1 MRNFV
6 KREIEFHP
14 LIGYETRIEEIE
26 KISSISDALAICNYH
41 EIASRGGFK
50 CIYREYK
57 ELIMDFIEMGYQ
69 KERNV
74 ANIMAI
80 EYPDMKYSNGKNEEP
95 EKKRIKPLILK
106 FDLRTLARECERE
119 GWEIPSY
126 NDVKGKNITHPSCW
140 VTDKPEDKS
149 LHETHGMHYI
159 AKTDSLIVL
168 NKNFME
174 TSVVLVPC

>member
-14 LIGYETRIEEIE
+14 LIGYEKRIREIE

-57 ELIMDFIEMGYQ
+57 ELIMDLIEMGYQ

-80 EYPDMKYSNGKNEEP
+80 EYPEMKYTLETDEEP
-95 EKKRIKPLILK
+95 EKKRIKPLFLK
-106 FDLRTLARECERE
+106 FAFGTLANECERE

-126 NDVKGKNITHPSCW
+126 SDVKDKDIMHPSCW

-149 LHETHGMHYI
+149 LHDTHGMYYV
-159 AKTDSLIVL
+159 AKTDSLMVL